1 MQIIKGMA
9 ALLLG
14 LALAACGGGGGSA
27 GTPPFGGGGGG
38 GGAVADDLT
47 LTLDRTNV
55 TNAGSET
62 VTATVTAV
70 DSSRVAVSGV
80 PVTIGVDNNAVVV
93 VGSAVT
99 GSDGKL
105 TATINMGTDRSQRV
119 ITVTATSGSLTR
131 TAAFQ
136 VTGPAIEGTA
146 LPAVVQPGQSAQV
159 QFRLVDINKNPM
171 TGQAIS
177 VSGAGL
183 TTVEGQTGSNG
194 EFNFNYTAPASTGNL
209 DITAQ
214 AGGVS
219 RVVTVLVQ
227 SASSSIPTACP
238 SGAPNFPNCVLS
250 PSVTANPSVVAVN
263 SATTNNR
270 SEIRALFLGPN
281 NAPIRNVRA
290 RFDLAGDVNS
300 IGGEMSSKDNLVYS
314 DVNGVANSAY
324 IPAGRSSPTDGVTI
338 RACWDYVDF
347 PAGTCPRQVTTTLT
361 VIAEPLAVSI
371 GTDNTITSGAGGLT
385 YIKKYVVLV
394 VDSSG
399 QAKAD
404 VQISPSV
411 DLVAYLK
418 GFYVRSGTWT
428 RSPAAGGSVS
438 GICLN
443 EDINRNGVIEAVEN
457 DGLPTASPIGPVEDN
472 GNGTL
477 EPRKSDVAISMVD
490 GNRTNS
496 SGIAILQIEYPKNVA
511 TWVNFLITVAASG
524 VSGTEGRATWS
535 GQLGAEA
542 DEFTATPPPSFVVSP
557 YGTATS
563 CANPN

>member
-9 ALLLG
+9 ALLLSLG
-14 LALAACGGGGGSA
+14 LAACGGGGGDA
-27 GTPPFGGGGGG
+27 GSSPFVGGGGGG
-38 GGAVADDLT
+38 GGTAVASDLT
-47 LTLDRTNV
+47 LTLDKTNV

-62 VTATVTAV
+62 VVATVTAV
-70 DSSRVAVSGV
+70 DASRVAVSGV

-93 VGSAVT
+93 VGSATT
-99 GSDGKL
+99 GADGKL

-136 VTGPAIEGTA
+136 VTGPSIEATA
-146 LPAVVQPGQSAQV
+146 LPAVVQPGSPAQV

-171 TGQAIS
+171 SGEAIS
-177 VSGAGL
+177 VSGAGV
-183 TTVEGQTGSNG
+183 TTADGQTGSNG
-194 EFNFNYTAPASTGNL
+194 EFTFNYTAPATSGNVE
-209 DITAQ
+209 ITAQ
-214 AGGVS
+214 AGGIS
-219 RVVTVLVQ
+219 KAVTVLVQ
-227 SASSSIPTACP
+227 SASSSIPAACAPAAP
-238 SGAPNFPNCVLS
+238 SCVLS

-263 SATTNNR
+263 TATTNNR
-270 SEIRALFLGPN
+270 SEIRALFLGAG
-281 NAPIRNVRA
+281 NAPIRNVRV
-290 RFDLAGDVNS
+290 RFDLAGDANS
-300 IGGEMSSKDNLVYS
+300 IGGEMSSKDSLVYS

-347 PAGTCPRQVTTTLT
+347 PAGTCPRAVTTTLT

-371 GTDNTITSGAGGLT
+371 GTDNTITTGAGGLT
-385 YIKKYVVLV
+385 YVKRYVVLV

-411 DLVAYLK
+411 DLLSYLK
-418 GFYVRSGTWT
+418 GFYAGPGAWT
-428 RSPAAGGSVS
+428 RDPLAGGSVS
-438 GICLN
+438 GACLN
-443 EDINRNGVIEAVEN
+443 EDINRNGVIEAAED
-457 DGLPTASPIGPVEDN
+457 DGVATPSPTGAIVEDN

-477 EPRKSDVAISMVD
+477 EPRKSDVAISMVG
-490 GNRTNS
+490 GNRTNA

-524 VSGTEGRATWS
+524 VSGTEGRATWL
-535 GQLGAEA
+535 GQLGAAA
-542 DEFTATPPPSFVVSP
+542 DEFTSDTPPSFVVSP

-563 CANPN
+563 CANPG

>member
-1 MQIIKGMA
+1 MGWIKRIA
-9 ALLLG
+9 AVLLG
-14 LALAACGGGGGSA
+14 LSLAACGGGGGSA
-27 GTPPFGGGGGG
+27 GAPPFGDGGGS
-38 GGAVADDLT
+38 GGAVASDLT
-47 LTLDRTNV
+47 LTLDKTNI

-62 VTATVTAV
+62 VVATVTAV
-70 DSSRVAVSGV
+70 DASRVAVSGV

-93 VGSAVT
+93 VGSATT
-99 GSDGKL
+99 GADGKL

-136 VTGPAIEGTA
+136 VTGPSIEATA
-146 LPAVVQPGQSAQV
+146 LPAVVAPGVPAQV

-171 TGQAIS
+171 PGEAIS

-183 TTVEGQTGSNG
+183 TTADGLTGSNG
-194 EFNFNYTAPASTGNL
+194 EFAFNYSAPATPGNL

-219 RVVTVLVQ
+219 KVVTVLVQ
-227 SASSSIPTACP
+227 SASSSIPAAC
-238 SGAPNFPNCVLS
+238 APAAPNCVLS

-263 SATTNNR
+263 SDSTNNR
-270 SEIRALFLGPN
+270 SEIRALFLGAA
-281 NAPIRNVRA
+281 NAPIRNVRV
-290 RFDLAGDVNS
+290 RFDLAGDLNS
-300 IGGEMSSKDNLVYS
+300 IGGEMSSKDSLVYS
-314 DVNGVANSAY
+314 DVNGIANSAY

-347 PAGTCPRQVTTTLT
+347 PAGTCPRAVTTTLT

-371 GTDNTITSGAGGLT
+371 GTDNTITTGAGGLT
-385 YIKKYVVLV
+385 YIKRYVVLV

-411 DLVAYLK
+411 DLLSYLK
-418 GFYVRSGTWT
+418 GFYAVPGAWT
-428 RSPAAGGSVS
+428 RDPLLGGSVS
-438 GICLN
+438 GVCLN

-457 DGLPTASPIGPVEDN
+457 DGLPTSSAIGPVEDN

-477 EPRKSDVAISMVD
+477 EPRKSDVAISMVG
-490 GNRTNS
+490 GNRTNA

-535 GQLGAEA
+535 GQLGAAA
-542 DEFTATPPPSFVVSP
+542 DEFTSDTPPSFVVSP